1 MSARASSCALR
12 CPWFVQTVWLARS
25 SFCSTLRSSECP
37 AAFACNCWSGVSSSV
52 RKLDSIDCVCL
63 TATTVVWPLAASLT
77 LASLTAFSVSSTTF
91 VVSQIMASSA
101 PTFVLGV
108 HVSYGRDLCLE
119 ASRDSDHGVQPSWI
133 SPTIQ
138 DCNDPWL
145 MSVISC
151 MLRGGGLGL
160 RA

>member
-1 MSARASSCALR
+1 MQLLERGEQLGAQAGQHRLR
-12 CPWFVQTVWLARS
+12 LLDRHHCCLAFGSVVDSGIFDGVQCFFHPFRRLSDHGLERS
-25 SFCSTLRSSECP
+25 
-37 AAFACNCWSGVSSSV
+37 N
-52 RKLDSIDCVCL
+52 
-63 TATTVVWPLAASLT
+63 
-77 LASLTAFSVSSTTF
+77 
-91 VVSQIMASSA
+91 
-101 PTFVLGV
+101 FVLGV

-151 MLRGGGLGL
+151 MLRGGLGL